1 MNMSLIHYLLVNFVY
16 KSTAIDSKILL
27 IYGSKYPKKQIILCV
42 IMNRIFFGKPYSINN
57 S

>member
-27 IYGSKYPKKQIILCV
+27 IYGSKYPKKQIILYV